1 MKVNELSELE
11 KPSSKLQYFGTAALS
26 NAELIQI
33 ITGARDTDISNRIL
47 SEFDMNGVLQVAVT
61 EEIEKV
67 DGVTKSMAGKLVAAI
82 ELGKR
87 LSSIPNRDMIKAS
100 SPEDIAKIFM
110 EDMRYKTK
118 EHFKILLLNTKNM
131 IIKTEEISIG
141 NISSAIVDPSDVFRP
156 AVKHGAANIV
166 LIHNHPS
173 GNPEPSEAD
182 LMVTNKICKA
192 GELLGI
198 HVIDHIII
206 GDNKFVS
213 LNRER
218 LLDNYTFGRM
228 VADKVKDKNIR
239 ERNER

>member
-166 LIHNHPS
+166 LIHNQRRTR
-173 GNPEPSEAD
+173 
-182 LMVTNKICKA
+182 MVTNKICKA